1 MSGSKVAVKYFPL
14 FSMELFGWY
23 LCAPELWRCVWKLN
37 SKQIDKA
44 QMMAFMQRHRCHR
57 QPLQVALHTRLW
69 SNHRNWRFVC
79 RQESRRSK
87 SHMVTKEPEEES
99 SCLKCGPKMR
109 PRTSRHALRTM
120 WTLTMNRLVL
130 PKAIR
135 YLVAFDLTTKKVKS
149 TNINCTGQTAKKAS
163 DLWRWSA
170 FTDHRPTHHGK
181 WTCIYVESLW
191 STDHSKHFYNSSHS
205 QPPGQ
210 ALLGRKLLV
219 SPFQCRKQIQSAT
232 QILPTIADKMGPGG
246 QRYPSGI
253 FALSRLPQQQQ
264 KNFPPTRGT
273 R

>member
-1 MSGSKVAVKYFPL
+1 MSPATSAGGTAYQIVKQ
-14 FSMELFGWY
+14 SQELEVCLPSG
-23 LCAPELWRCVWKLN
+23 
-37 SKQIDKA
+37 KQTVKD
-44 QMMAFMQRHRCHR
+44 
-57 QPLQVALHTRLW
+57 TW
-69 SNHRNWRFVC
+69 S
-79 RQESRRSK
+79 EKSRRRNHPVWNEAQK
-87 SHMVTKEPEEES
+87 WDPEH
-99 SCLKCGPKMR
+99 PAN
-109 PRTSRHALRTM
+109 ALRTM

-135 YLVAFDLTTKKVKS
+135 YLMAFDLSTKKVKS
-149 TNINCTGQTAKKAS
+149 ANINCTGQTAKKAS
-163 DLWRWSA
+163 ELWICFYWPA
-170 FTDHRPTHHGK
+170 HHGK

-264 KNFPPTRGT
+264 QKNSPPPTRGT